1 MSINLLRDI
10 RSFRVVVIHPQ
21 DAEAEELLR
30 QLHRIGCQAR
40 SEWPPPKDRPSG
52 VDLIFLD
59 MTQLL
64 SGQGRLSWSTADEG
78 PPIVAVLD
86 YESPTV
92 LKALVDYGVRG
103 FVSKP
108 IRAFGLLTTMFM
120 AHRAAEGER
129 GMRKRLQKVEQRL
142 DGIKK
147 VSKAKAILIEQR
159 RITEEEAYRF
169 IRERAMARR
178 TTIEAVAAAI
188 IDASEMLMA
197 ENPTR

>member
-64 SGQGRLSWSTADEG
+64 SGQGRLSWSTADDG

-197 ENPTR
+197 ENPSR

>member
-64 SGQGRLSWSTADEG
+64 SGQGRLSWSTADDG

-129 GMRKRLQKVEQRL
+129 GMRKRLHKVEQRL

>member
-188 IDASEMLMA
+188 IDASEMLMT

>member
-64 SGQGRLSWSTADEG
+64 SGQGRLSWSTADDG

-129 GMRKRLQKVEQRL
+129 GMRKRLRKVEQRL

-169 IRERAMARR
+169 IRDRAMARR

-197 ENPTR
+197 ENPSR

>member
-64 SGQGRLSWSTADEG
+64 SGQGRLAWSTADDG

-197 ENPTR
+197 ENPSR

>member
-64 SGQGRLSWSTADEG
+64 SGQGRLAWSSADDG

>member
-64 SGQGRLSWSTADEG
+64 SGQGRLSWSTADDG

-129 GMRKRLQKVEQRL
+129 GMRKRLRKVEQRL

-169 IRERAMARR
+169 IRDRAMARR

-197 ENPTR
+197 ENPGR

>member
-10 RSFRVVVIHPQ
+10 RSFRVVVIHPP

-30 QLHRIGCQAR
+30 QLGRIGCQAR
-40 SEWPPPKDRPSG
+40 AEWPPPKDRPSG

-59 MTQLL
+59 MTRLL
-64 SGQGRLSWSTADEG
+64 SGQGRLSWSTADGG

>member
-40 SEWPPPKDRPSG
+40 CEWPPPKDRPSG

-64 SGQGRLSWSTADEG
+64 SGQGRLSWSTADDG

-159 RITEEEAYRF
+159 CITEEEAYRF

-188 IDASEMLMA
+188 IDASEMLIA

>member
-188 IDASEMLMA
+188 IDASEMLIA

>member
-64 SGQGRLSWSTADEG
+64 SGQGRLAWSSADDG

-169 IRERAMARR
+169 IRDRAMARR

>member
-64 SGQGRLSWSTADEG
+64 SGQGRLSWSTADDG

>member
-59 MTQLL
+59 MTRLL
-64 SGQGRLSWSTADEG
+64 SGQGRLPWSSADEG

-197 ENPTR
+197 ENPAR

>member
-52 VDLIFLD
+52 VDVIFLD

-64 SGQGRLSWSTADEG
+64 SGQGRLSWSSADDG

-129 GMRKRLQKVEQRL
+129 SMRKRLQKVEQRL

-147 VSKAKAILIEQR
+147 VSKAKSILIEQR

-197 ENPTR
+197 ENPSR

>member
-64 SGQGRLSWSTADEG
+64 SGQGRLSWSSADDG

-169 IRERAMARR
+169 IRDRAMARR